1 MSAMK
6 AIHASA
12 RSLNID
18 EDTLRDRYERA
29 TGKRS
34 LRAMSVG
41 EQLKVLQGLRADGA
55 ATGGKGRK
63 PLTGPYAKKLQAL
76 WIAAWNLGIVCNPD
90 DKALLAFLKRQ
101 TKIENTRF
109 LRDPEDAHQAV
120 EALKKWMTRE
130 AKVDWSINSKAA
142 AWANNPR
149 RQIAVAQLAVAA
161 KIGALEVRELQIQRG
176 ANQIF
181 SKVFGYPAV
190 EQMTDP
196 QWMALQ
202 NELGVLI
209 REKKA
214 GGK

>member
-1 MSAMK
+1 MSAIK

-12 RSLNID
+12 RSLNLD
-18 EDTLRDRYERA
+18 EDALRDRYERD

-34 LRAMSVG
+34 LRSMTPG

-55 ATGGKGRK
+55 ATNSKGRK

-76 WIAAWNLGIVCNPD
+76 WIAAWNLGIVRNPD
-90 DKALLAFLKRQ
+90 DKALLAFVERQ

-109 LRDPEDAHQAV
+109 LRDADDAHKAV
-120 EALKKWMTRE
+120 EAVKGWMVRE
-130 AKVDWSINSKAA
+130 ADVDWTVSSKAP
-142 AWANNPR
+142 AWANDPR
-149 RQIAVAQLAVAA
+149 RKIAVAQLDMAV
-161 KIGALEVRELQIQRG
+161 KIGVFEAHELQIHGG
-176 ANQIF
+176 ANNIF

-190 EQMTDP
+190 EQMTGP

-209 REKKA
+209 RQKKA